1 MAPSDHPPLDFRS
14 PSSIEGAGLYHFRIH
29 FLDLISISYHGQD
42 DPFLTLILPMVS
54 DSPLVRLAIE
64 ATATAHLQNL
74 GIASTEE
81 PMRLQ
86 SKTLKHLS
94 DAISVVHTPNVTT
107 TFQEELASGIMIL
120 VYYET
125 TSGLSAET
133 ARWHLSAIYTIL
145 TTLSLRNHESR
156 RSDFLKRLFAY
167 FDIFVSLSL
176 GLEPLANPRMFD
188 SLVNT
193 DFCPAFGYAITL
205 YPCLHSLA
213 SLQAWKHEIQG
224 SDLDFYSQS
233 VHELEQRLQF
243 WQPPLI
249 AQPSKTGI
257 SNSGPWTTDDPTTI
271 QQNLTHERLLQT
283 ALAFRSAALLV
294 VSEKLLPLLSPTSPQ
309 QSSASHTHY
318 TELFDHLLRLN
329 VLALTSPPQTT
340 ASSNELSSDSRLTAS
355 NIALQSPP
363 TMPSAFTTLASTCA
377 PLNTIT
383 WPLYTAA
390 LHAKT
395 ASDRA
400 VLSSIFE
407 RVYQRHRMG
416 VVGAAKRHVE
426 DVWKNDDVHSPSASP
441 LLA

>member
-1 MAPSDHPPLDFRS
+1 
-14 PSSIEGAGLYHFRIH
+14 
-29 FLDLISISYHGQD
+29 
-42 DPFLTLILPMVS
+42 MVS
-54 DSPLVRLAIE
+54 DSLLVRLAIE
-64 ATATAHLQNL
+64 ATATAHLHNL

-86 SKTLKHLS
+86 SKALRHLS

-145 TTLSLRNHESR
+145 TSLSLQNHESR
-156 RSDFLKRLFAY
+156 RLDFLKRLFAY

-176 GLEPLANPRMFD
+176 GLEPLAIPRMFE
-188 SLVNT
+188 SLLNT

-213 SLQAWKHEIQG
+213 SLQAWQHEIQD

-233 VHELEQRLQF
+233 VHELEQRLQS
-243 WQPPLI
+243 WQPPAI
-249 AQPSKTGI
+249 AQLTGI
-257 SNSGPWTTDDPTTI
+257 RNSGGWTKDDPMPF

-294 VSEKLLPLLSPTSPQ
+294 VSEKLLPLSSPTAPQ
-309 QSSASHTHY
+309 PSSASQTHY
-318 TELFDHLLRLN
+318 TDLFDHLLRLN
-329 VLALTSPPQTT
+329 VLALTSPPQPT

-355 NIALQSPP
+355 NTSPQFPP

-377 PLNTIT
+377 PLTTIT

-390 LHAKT
+390 LYAET

-426 DVWKNDDVHSPSASP
+426 DVWREEGYSANASP